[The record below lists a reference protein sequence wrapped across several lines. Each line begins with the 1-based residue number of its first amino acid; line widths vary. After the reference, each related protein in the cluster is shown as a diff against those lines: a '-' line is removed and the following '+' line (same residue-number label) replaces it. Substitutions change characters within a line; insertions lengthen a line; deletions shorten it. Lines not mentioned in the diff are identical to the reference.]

1 MNRTQNRSAWIWV
14 AFAAIAFASV
24 ARAEAG
30 LQSARTY
37 AHPVLEFLAG
47 NHAAQPAAA
56 YPTPRLTPYRTS
68 RQLTA
73 ASRDKFAVAGM
84 AMLPVFFIGLVSPL
98 NQPSPRTTLG
108 PGVTPSAP
116 LLPASFQRPPPSQ
129 MA

>member
-1 MNRTQNRSAWIWV
+1 M

-47 NHAAQPAAA
+47 NHAAQPAAIYA
-56 YPTPRLTPYRTS
+56 NPRLAPHRYSRQIKATS
-68 RQLTA
+68 RD
-73 ASRDKFAVAGM
+73 RFAVAGL

-98 NQPSPRTTLG
+98 SPLSPRSSLSLG
-108 PGVTPSAP
+108 SNVTAP
-116 LLPASFQRPPPSQ
+116 LPPSLFQRPPPSQ
-129 MA
+129 LL

>member
-1 MNRTQNRSAWIWV
+1 MNRRQNRSAWIWV

-47 NHAAQPAAA
+47 NHATQAAAA
-56 YPTPRLTPYRTS
+56 YANPRLTPYRTS
-68 RQLTA
+68 RQLSA

-98 NQPSPRTTLG
+98 NPLSARSSLCLG
-108 PGVTPSAP
+108 HTFPAP
-116 LLPASFQRPPPSQ
+116 LLPSLCQRPPPSQ
-129 MA
+129 LL